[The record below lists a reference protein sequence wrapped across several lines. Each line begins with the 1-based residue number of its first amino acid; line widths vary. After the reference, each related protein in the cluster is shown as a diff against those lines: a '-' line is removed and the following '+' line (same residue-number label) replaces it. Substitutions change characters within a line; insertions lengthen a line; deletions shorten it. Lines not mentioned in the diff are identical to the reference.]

1 MFDEYRLFKK
11 FLADN
16 NLKVTPQRRAVFEAV
31 IATHRHFDADELF
44 DTLRQKDKKIS
55 RATVYR
61 VLELLVKGGFV
72 HAMELGKTRMIYEHV
87 VGHKHHDH
95 LICTKCGRTFEFG
108 DGLIE
113 LLQQKI
119 CDDLN
124 FNAESHSLRI
134 FGRCEN
140 CR

>member
-1 MFDEYRLFKK
+1 MYDEYRSFEK
-11 FLADN
+11 FLAEN
-16 NLKVTPQRRAVFEAV
+16 NLKATPQRRAVLEAV
-31 IATHRHFDADELF
+31 LATHHHFDADELV
-44 DTLRQKDKKIS
+44 DILRQKDKKIS

-61 VLELLVKGGFV
+61 VLELLVRGGFV
-72 HAMELGKTRMIYEHV
+72 HALELGESRKMYEHI

-95 LICTKCGRTFEFG
+95 LICTECGRTLEFG

-124 FNAESHSLRI
+124 FSAKSHSLRI
-134 FGRCEN
+134 FGQCET